1 MLPAIIA
8 KIKASLEGVALEKT
22 DEERRLAVDLTR
34 QELEA
39 SPHEAEINCDTKL
52 LLGHG
57 TELHLHGA
65 AFAQRHSQVIE
76 LCLLSF
82 TATNQFCLLYH
93 FHSLT
98 LFCQLFSPCSGTGQI
113 HFGVSVNFTL

>member
-1 MLPAIIA
+1 MLPTIIA
-8 KIKASLEGVALEKT
+8 KIKAGLEGVALEKT

-39 SPHEAEINCDTKL
+39 NPHEAEINCDTKI

-57 TELHLHGA
+57 TELHLHDA
-65 AFAQRHSQVIE
+65 AFTQRHSQVIE

-82 TATNQFCLLYH
+82 TATKKFFC
-93 FHSLT
+93 
-98 LFCQLFSPCSGTGQI
+98 
-113 HFGVSVNFTL
+113 